1 MHGPSEPNDG
11 AKEVDSIGFERH
23 RGTLENILK
32 CINQIFFFPFC
43 ISYDCNVFLDSL
55 WHLSASGR
63 VSGVSAGI
71 Q

>member
-32 CINQIFFFPFC
+32 CINQIFFFPFA
-43 ISYDCNVFLDSL
+43 SL
-55 WHLSASGR
+55 MIVTSS
-63 VSGVSAGI
+63 
-71 Q
+71 